1 MSDREVINNCE
12 ALFTVM
18 IDKEEQVR
26 IGIDPTDIRE
36 TDTKVLRLCSAYNDL
51 VAERDEYHNQYHH
64 CEAKL
69 LSHKSII
76 KQMQAE
82 NEKLK
87 TIIQS
92 ALWKLPEK
100 PNSAKMK
107 LLEAQNGI

>member
-1 MSDREVINNCE
+1 MSILSSLEDAKKAELTRLRAENERLKDQSSEQEGEITRIMANHDR
-12 ALFTVM
+12 L
-18 IDKEEQVR
+18 
-26 IGIDPTDIRE
+26 
-36 TDTKVLRLCSAYNDL
+36 
-51 VAERDEYHNQYHH
+51 
-64 CEAKL
+64 
-69 LSHKSII
+69 
-76 KQMQAE
+76 QAE